1 VDYAAAVGTPV
12 WAIGDGTVV
21 KATYDPAAG
30 KHVCLKHLNNLET
43 CYLHLS
49 AFGAG
54 IHVGARVQQKQ
65 VIAYTGTTGRST
77 GPHLHFAL
85 KRAGSFINP
94 LKLPSPRAEP
104 LARAQLPKFK
114 EEVARLA
121 VQLDGMPVAARPS
134 AEQVRTAHP

>member
-1 VDYAAAVGTPV
+1 MASRLPANSLTRNVPHTD
-12 WAIGDGTVV
+12 
-21 KATYDPAAG
+21 AAG
-30 KHVCLKHLNNLET
+30 KHVCLKHLNQLET

-54 IHVGARVQQKQ
+54 VRVGARVQQKQ

-85 KRAGSFINP
+85 KRAGTFINP

-104 LARAQLPKFK
+104 
-114 EEVARLA
+114 VAKDA
-121 VQLDGMPVAARPS
+121 G
-134 AEQVRTAHP
+134 